1 MWIYGFVSMDV
12 KELLKFVDEN
22 MFAKT
27 GKRLN
32 DLQCKVIE
40 GALNHQKYVD
50 IAESFERS
58 EGHVKDTGYE
68 LLQMLSDIFE
78 EPVTKGNLKSVL
90 ERQRSNV
97 TVNVG
102 DGNVGNFGRIS
113 NCVNFNSDR
122 PKSTSDQA
130 PLEKPDSQQNKQI
143 SKIKRLQALGL
154 TDDEIAELL
163 EIPLESIIGTNSGE
177 TASSVNS

>member
-1 MWIYGFVSMDV
+1 MDI
-12 KELLKFVDEN
+12 KELLKFVDES

-32 DLQCKVIE
+32 DLQRQVIE
-40 GALNHQKYVD
+40 GALKHQKYVD
-50 IAESFERS
+50 IADGFERS

-78 EPVTKGNLKSVL
+78 EPVSKGNLKSVL
-90 ERQRSNV
+90 ERQKSNV

-122 PKSTSDQA
+122 PKSKSEQA

-143 SKIKRLQALGL
+143 SKIKRLQDLGL
-154 TDDEIAELL
+154 TNDEIVELL
-163 EIPLESIIGTNSGE
+163 DIPLELIESLP
-177 TASSVNS
+177 

>member
-1 MWIYGFVSMDV
+1 MDV
-12 KELLKFVDEN
+12 KELLKFVDES

-32 DLQCKVIE
+32 DLQRKVIE

-50 IAESFERS
+50 IADGFERS

-78 EPVTKGNLKSVL
+78 EPVKKGNLKSVL
-90 ERQRSNV
+90 ERQRDINFNIS
-97 TVNVG
+97 
-102 DGNVGNFGRIS
+102 DGNNGSIANVI

-122 PKSTSDQA
+122 AKPKSDQA

-143 SKIKRLQALGL
+143 SKIKRLQDLGL
-154 TDDEIAELL
+154 TNEEIVELL
-163 EIPLESIIGTNSGE
+163 DIPLESIESLP
-177 TASSVNS
+177 

>member
-1 MWIYGFVSMDV
+1 MDV
-12 KELLKFVDEN
+12 KELLKFVDES

-68 LLQMLSDIFE
+68 LLQILSDIFE

-90 ERQRSNV
+90 DRQRSNV

-122 PKSTSDQA
+122 PKSTA
-130 PLEKPDSQQNKQI
+130 NKTPLEKPDSQQNKQI
-143 SKIKRLQALGL
+143 SKITRLQDLGL
-154 TDDEIAELL
+154 TNEEIAELL
-163 EIPLESIIGTNSGE
+163 EIPLESITGTNSGE